1 VVGRVTNPVLPLAE
15 LAARTRYEDLPPRA
29 IEAAKTFILD
39 TIGVG
44 AGGAAAPRVAELV
57 DTAASW
63 GAGEEATVW
72 VDGRKLP
79 AGAAAVVNAYQ
90 IHALEWDCVHEPA
103 VVHPMATLLSAIVA
117 AAERRGARGRPV
129 SGRELLLATVLGVEV
144 ACTIGAA
151 SRSPMRFFRPATAG
165 GFGVVAGAGRI
176 AGLDAGALVEAFGIL
191 YGQTSGTLQA
201 HLEGSMVL
209 GLQVGFN
216 ARAGLNAI
224 DLAAAGLTGPHD
236 VLTGPYGFY
245 RLFEPESDIATWWSE
260 LGKTWQITRLS
271 HKPFPSGRL
280 THAAIDAVQRAR
292 RERAF
297 AADEVESIDGWVTP
311 LTFRLVGRPDIPNP
325 AANYAKLCIPF
336 VMATELAYG
345 GVGPEAFAGA
355 RLTDPAT
362 HALAARIRVVQ
373 DDNPDVN
380 ALWPQ
385 RFAIRLK
392 DGWAWDRV
400 VDRAIGH
407 PDNPIPRAAQL
418 AKFRRSWALAPRPLA
433 DADAV
438 VRAVDAL
445 DALADVREL
454 TALLRGRG

>member
-1 VVGRVTNPVLPLAE
+1 MTVNPILPLAE
-15 LAARTRYEDLPPRA
+15 LVARTRYEDLPPRA

-57 DTAASW
+57 ATAASW

-72 VDGRKLP
+72 VDGRRLP

-103 VVHPMATLLSAIVA
+103 VVHPMATLFSALVA
-117 AAERRGARGRPV
+117 AAERRGARGQPV
-129 SGRELLLATVLGVEV
+129 SGKELVLATVLGVEI

-151 SRSPMRFFRPATAG
+151 SRSPMRFFRPATVG
-165 GFGVVAGAGRI
+165 GFGVVAGAGKM
-176 AGLDAGALVEAFGIL
+176 AGLDAPTLVDAFGIL

-216 ARAGLNAI
+216 ARAGLNAV

-236 VLTGPYGFY
+236 VLVGPYGFY
-245 RLFEPESDIATWWSE
+245 KLFEPESDIDTWWSQ
-260 LGKTWQITRLS
+260 LGQTWQITRLS

-292 RERAF
+292 KERNF
-297 AADEVESIDGWVTP
+297 TADEVESIHGRVTP
-311 LTFRLVGRPDIPNP
+311 LTYRLVGRPDIPDP
-325 AANYAKLCIPF
+325 APNYARLCIPF
-336 VMATELAYG
+336 VMATECRRG
-345 GVGPEAFAGA
+345 EVGPEAFAGA
-355 RLTDPAT
+355 ALTDAAT
-362 HALAARIRVVQ
+362 HALAARIRVEQ
-373 DDNPDVN
+373 DDNPDLN

-392 DGWAWDRV
+392 DGWTWDKV
-400 VDRAIGH
+400 VDKAIGH
-407 PDNPIPRAAQL
+407 PDNPLARAAQL
-418 AKFRRSWALAPRPLA
+418 AKFRRAWALAPRPLA

-438 VRAVDAL
+438 IGAVEAL
-445 DALADVREL
+445 ESLADVRDL
-454 TALLRGRG
+454 TALLRGRR

>member
-1 VVGRVTNPVLPLAE
+1 MTNPVVPLAE
-15 LAARTRYEDLPPRA
+15 LVARTRYEDLPPRA
-29 IEAAKTFILD
+29 VEAAKTFILD

-44 AGGAAAPRVAELV
+44 VGGASGPRVQELV
-57 DTAASW
+57 ATAASW

-79 AGAAAVVNAYQ
+79 AGAAAVVNGYQ

-103 VVHPMATLLSAIVA
+103 VVHPMATLFSAVVA
-117 AAERRGARGRPV
+117 AAERRGERGQPV
-129 SGRELLLATVLGVEV
+129 SGRELVLATVLGVEI

-165 GFGVVAGAGRI
+165 GFGVVAGAGKL
-176 AGLDAGALVEAFGIL
+176 AGLDAGTLVEAFGIL

-216 ARAGLNAI
+216 ARAGLNAV

-236 VLTGPYGFY
+236 VLVGPYGFY
-245 RLFEPESDIATWWSE
+245 KLFEPESDIVTWWSQ

-292 RERAF
+292 KERSF
-297 AADEVESIDGWVTP
+297 VADEVESIRAWVTP
-311 LTFRLVGRPDIPNP
+311 LTFRLVGRPDIPEP
-325 AANYAKLCIPF
+325 TPNYARLCIPF
-336 VMATELAYG
+336 VMATELLRG
-345 GVGPEAFAGA
+345 EVGPEAFTGTS
-355 RLTDPAT
+355 LIDPAT
-362 HALAARIRVVQ
+362 HALAARIAVEE
-373 DDNPDVN
+373 DANPDLN

-392 DGWAWDRV
+392 DGWTWDRV
-400 VDRAIGH
+400 VDKAIGH
-407 PDNPIPRAAQL
+407 PDNPLAREAAL
-418 AKFRRSWALAPRPLA
+418 AKFRRCWALAPRPLG

-438 VRAVDAL
+438 IRAVERL
-445 DALADVREL
+445 DALANVRDL
-454 TALLRGRG
+454 TALVRGRG

>member
-1 VVGRVTNPVLPLAE
+1 MTNPVLPLAE
-15 LAARTRYEDLPPRA
+15 LAGRTRYEDLPSRA

-39 TIGVG
+39 TLGVG
-44 AGGAAAPRVAELV
+44 AGGAAAPRVAELI

-72 VDGRKLP
+72 VDGRRLP

-117 AAERRGARGRPV
+117 AAERRGARGQPV
-129 SGRELLLATVLGVEV
+129 SGKELLLATVLGVEV

-165 GFGVVAGAGRI
+165 GFGVVAGAGGI
-176 AGLDAGALVEAFGIL
+176 VGLDARRLVEAFGIL

-216 ARAGLNAI
+216 ARAGLNAV

-245 RLFEPESDIATWWSE
+245 RLFEPESDIDTWWAQ

-292 RERAF
+292 KERAF
-297 AADEVESIDGWVTP
+297 AADEVESVRGWVTP

-336 VMATELAYG
+336 VMATELLRG
-345 GVGPEAFAGA
+345 EVDPDAFAGA
-355 RLTDPAT
+355 SLTDPAT
-362 HALAARIRVVQ
+362 HALAARIRVAQ
-373 DDNPDVN
+373 DDNPDPN

-392 DGWAWDRV
+392 DGWTWDRV
-400 VDRAIGH
+400 VDKAIGH
-407 PDNPIPRAAQL
+407 PDNPIPRATQL
-418 AKFRRSWALAPRPLA
+418 AKFRRCWTLAPRPLA

-438 VRAVDAL
+438 IRAVEAL
-445 DALADVREL
+445 DSLADVGDL
-454 TALLRGRG
+454 TALLRGRS

>member
-1 VVGRVTNPVLPLAE
+1 MNPVLPLATLVE
-15 LAARTRYEDLPPRA
+15 RTGFRNLPARA
-29 IEAAKTFILD
+29 IVAAKTFILD

-57 DTAASW
+57 ATAASW
-63 GAGEEATVW
+63 GAGEEAMVW
-72 VDGRKLP
+72 VDGRRLP
-79 AGAAAVVNAYQ
+79 AGTAALVNAYQ

-103 VVHPMATLLSAIVA
+103 VVHPMATLFSAIVA
-117 AAERRGARGRPV
+117 AAERRGAHGQPV
-129 SGRELLLATVLGVEV
+129 SGEELIVATVLGVEV

-151 SRSPMRFFRPATAG
+151 SRSPMRFFRPATVG
-165 GFGVVAGAGRI
+165 GFGVVAGAGKL
-176 AGLDAGALVEAFGIL
+176 AGLDTRALVDAFGIL

-216 ARAGLNAI
+216 ARAGLNAV

-236 VLTGPYGFY
+236 VLVGPYGFY
-245 RLFEPESDIATWWSE
+245 KLFEPESDIDTWWSQ
-260 LGKTWQITRLS
+260 LGKTWQISRLS

-292 RERAF
+292 KERNF
-297 AADEVESIDGWVTP
+297 AADEVESIRGRVTP
-311 LTFRLVGRPDIPNP
+311 LTYRLVGRPDIPDP
-325 AANYAKLCIPF
+325 APNYARLCIPF
-336 VMATELAYG
+336 VMASECLRG
-345 GVGPEAFAGA
+345 EVGPEAFAGA
-355 RLTDPAT
+355 ALTDPAT
-362 HALAARIRVVQ
+362 HALAARIRVEQ

-392 DGWAWDRV
+392 DGWTWDKV
-400 VDRAIGH
+400 VDKAIGH
-407 PDNPIPRAAQL
+407 PDNPLSRDAQL
-418 AKFRRSWALAPRPLA
+418 AKFRRCWAAAPQPLA

-438 VRAVDAL
+438 IRAVDGL
-445 DALADVREL
+445 ESLVDVRDL
-454 TALLRGRG
+454 TALLRGRS

>member
-1 VVGRVTNPVLPLAE
+1 MNPVLPLATLVE
-15 LAARTRYEDLPPRA
+15 RTGFRNLPARA
-29 IEAAKTFILD
+29 IVAAKTFILD
-39 TIGVG
+39 TLGVG

-57 DTAASW
+57 ATAASW

-72 VDGRKLP
+72 VDGRRLP

-103 VVHPMATLLSAIVA
+103 VVHPMATLFSAIVA
-117 AAERRGARGRPV
+117 AAERRGARGQPV
-129 SGRELLLATVLGVEV
+129 TGEELILATVLGVEV

-165 GFGVVAGAGRI
+165 GFGVVAGAGKL
-176 AGLDAGALVEAFGIL
+176 AGLDDRALVDAFGIL

-216 ARAGLNAI
+216 ARAGLNAV

-245 RLFEPESDIATWWSE
+245 KLFEPESDIDAWWSQ
-260 LGKTWQITRLS
+260 LGATWQISRLS

-292 RERAF
+292 KERDF
-297 AADEVESIDGWVTP
+297 AADEIESIHGRVTP
-311 LTFRLVGRPDIPNP
+311 LTFRLVGRPDIPAP
-325 AANYAKLCIPF
+325 APNYARLCIPF
-336 VMATELAYG
+336 VMATACLRGE
-345 GVGPEAFAGA
+345 VGPEAFAGA
-355 RLTDPAT
+355 TLTDPAT
-362 HALAARIRVVQ
+362 HALAARIRVEQ
-373 DDNPDVN
+373 DDNPDAN

-385 RFAIRLK
+385 RFTIRLK
-392 DGWAWDRV
+392 DGWTWDKV
-400 VDRAIGH
+400 VDKAIGH
-407 PDNPIPRAAQL
+407 PDNPLSRDAQL
-418 AKFRRSWALAPRPLA
+418 AKFRRAWALAPRPLA

-438 VRAVDAL
+438 IAAVEAL
-445 DALADVREL
+445 ESLADVRDL
-454 TALLRGRG
+454 TALVRGRR